1 MLGCTDLNC
10 NLLILFG
17 SWLMFVCDD
26 FNYILLLF
34 FFQQKKK
41 PLLIV
46 TEDLESEALATL
58 ILNKFRAG
66 VKVGSVSILLLLG
79 FSSDFSN

>member
-26 FNYILLLF
+26 FNYILMAMIYSF
-34 FFQQKKK
+34 AS
-41 PLLIV
+41 
-46 TEDLESEALATL
+46 TEEKTSAHCYGR
-58 ILNKFRAG
+58 FR
-66 VKVGSVSILLLLG
+66 KRSIG
-79 FSSDFSN
+79 YPDS

>member
-26 FNYILLLF
+26 FNYILMAMIYSF
-34 FFQQKKK
+34 AS
-41 PLLIV
+41 
-46 TEDLESEALATL
+46 TEEKTSAHCCGR
-58 ILNKFRAG
+58 FR
-66 VKVGSVSILLLLG
+66 K
-79 FSSDFSN
+79 